1 MKRDKFALLMS
12 QIVMSCIVLGLVAF
26 TVWFIIWLFT

>member
-1 MKRDKFALLMS
+1 MKRDKFELIMA
-12 QIVMSCIVLGLVAF
+12 QVVMSCIVLGLVAF

>member
-1 MKRDKFALLMS
+1 MNRKKFELLMA
-12 QIVMSCIVLGLVAF
+12 QIVMSCVVLGLVAL

>member
-1 MKRDKFALLMS
+1 MKRDEFSLIMA
-12 QIVMSCIVLGLVAF
+12 QIVMSCVVLGLVAF

>member
-1 MKRDKFALLMS
+1 MNRGKFSLLMA

>member
-1 MKRDKFALLMS
+1 MNRDKFSLLMA
-12 QIVMSCIVLGLVAF
+12 QIVMICIVLGLVAF

>member
-1 MKRDKFALLMS
+1 MNNKQYGDLMGR
-12 QIVMSCIVLGLVAF
+12 IVITCFTLAVVAF